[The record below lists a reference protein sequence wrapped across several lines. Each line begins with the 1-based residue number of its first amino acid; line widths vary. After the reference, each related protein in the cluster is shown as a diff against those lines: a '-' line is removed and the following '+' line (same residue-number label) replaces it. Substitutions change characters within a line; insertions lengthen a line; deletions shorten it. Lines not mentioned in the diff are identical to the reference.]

1 MDAILTLVN
10 HFNLY
15 LKICE
20 EIERRGYADT
30 ISAEFYQMVGRFNGK
45 GNMTSKIVLKRKNKD
60 SKDEVLEF
68 FMREK
73 QGTCMQIFMNETI
86 NEEICNQRLFNL
98 FHEIIKD
105 KVCSCADMTRYSVED
120 GNVYHH
126 LRIDVTI

>member
-1 MDAILTLVN
+1 MDAVTLVN

-15 LKICE
+15 LKICK
-20 EIERRGYADT
+20 EIEMRGCAD
-30 ISAEFYQMVGRFNGK
+30 IIRVEFYQMVTRVGGGDTDMR
-45 GNMTSKIVLKRKNKD
+45 SKVMIKRKHKD
-60 SKDEVLEF
+60 DKDEVLEF
-68 FMREK
+68 YMRENH
-73 QGTCMQIFMNETI
+73 GTCMQIFVNETI